1 MSKAAGISSVSNGDS
16 IKLPLKVEPQSLLTV
31 ENWAGNSMVSSEKH
45 QIASS
50 EFDYMIT
57 PHKGDNRVVFKLT
70 DRFNNTATADVFI
83 KRKELPAE
91 QIIRPEYT
99 TVISKKQT
107 AAYLALLKN
116 RADEN
121 QLKLISASGVE
132 KQEFKKTDDL
142 IVFLKTDAADKNI
155 KTGRYR

>member
-1 MSKAAGISSVSNGDS
+1 M
-16 IKLPLKVEPQSLLTV
+16 LTV

-50 EFDYMIT
+50 EFDYMMA
-57 PHKGDNRVVFKLT
+57 PQKGDNRVVFKLT
-70 DRFNNTATADVFI
+70 DRFSNTATADVFI
-83 KRKELPAE
+83 NRKELPSQ
-91 QIIRPEYT
+91 QIIRPEYS

-121 QLKLISASGVE
+121 QLKLISGSGVE
-132 KQEFKKTDDL
+132 KQEFKKADDL
-142 IVFLKTDAADKNI
+142 LVFLKTEASNKNI